1 MSFFP
6 PHTTETLQNRKNV
19 YEVSKCLYSRL
30 IILRFGSYL
39 LEPLEQTDQS
49 FHKPQTHKELC
60 FGLIEENILHLC
72 VAKNFDTKVNYTNL
86 LLSHF

>member
-39 LEPLEQTDQS
+39 LEHHEQTDQS
-49 FHKPQTHKELC
+49 FHKPQTHKEFY
-60 FGLIEENILHLC
+60 FGLKEEKYFSLMH
-72 VAKNFDTKVNYTNL
+72 KQYFW
-86 LLSHF
+86 

>member
-1 MSFFP
+1 MQLG
-6 PHTTETLQNRKNV
+6 TLTQLSCR
-19 YEVSKCLYSRL
+19 SLM
-30 IILRFGSYL
+30 IFRFSSYL

-49 FHKPQTHKELC
+49 FHKPQTHKQLC

-72 VAKNFDTKVNYTNL
+72 VAKNFNTRVNYTNL